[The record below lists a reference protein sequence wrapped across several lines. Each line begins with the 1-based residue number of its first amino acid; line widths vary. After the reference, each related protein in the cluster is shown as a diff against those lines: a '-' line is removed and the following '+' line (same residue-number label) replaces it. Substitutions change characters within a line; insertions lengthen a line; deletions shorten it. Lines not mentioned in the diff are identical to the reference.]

1 MALDKSLFLTLAGYT
16 PRPGRYATEDF
27 LTELFAWILNNIE
40 GYASSLLSLFHDVNK
55 TVPEYKAIQA
65 HAETQKVINGGRI
78 DLFLAIDGDVAF
90 IFEHKVN
97 SWLSD
102 GQLDKYMKKSELLEE
117 ILYSVLIV
125 KHKKQWTQ
133 KADVQLTW
141 TDIFKLTRRIRGR
154 YKDDERFV
162 LDSFLHFLEG
172 NDMGEKHAIT
182 QRVLA
187 AVPEVLTG
195 YQSLEYIFKELET
208 FPWKEKFEALDS
220 LPLKIKEMI
229 KKASPEFH
237 KERWGRIGIDFFNT
251 WDPGLFVGVIW
262 NPKDHKIYPRL
273 KENGPDFVV
282 MLDYDHKDLKTY
294 NSFKKSLEFKMLC
307 EKLVSNHEG
316 FDDFL
321 YTSRD
326 LPNPWRVAVLR
337 IPLWEVIRES
347 KDIDSQIDLIFQR
360 SIVGIRMIVESLIPD
375 ALSENVN

>member
-1 MALDKSLFLTLAGYT
+1 MALDKSLFLTLASYT

-40 GYASSLLSLFHDVNK
+40 GYASDLLSLFHNVNEA
-55 TVPEYKAIQA
+55 VPEYQAIQA
-65 HAETQKVINGGRI
+65 HAETQKRSNGGRI
-78 DLFLAIDGDVAF
+78 DLFVSIDENIAF
-90 IFEHKVN
+90 IFELKVN

-102 GQLDKYMKKSELLEE
+102 GQIDKYMRHSEFLQE

-133 KADVQLTW
+133 QADIQLTW
-141 TDIFKLTRRIRGR
+141 TDIYKLTRRIRGR
-154 YKDDERFV
+154 CKDDERFV
-162 LDSFLHFLEG
+162 LDSFMHFLEG

-182 QRVLA
+182 QKVLA
-187 AVPEVLTG
+187 AVPEVLSG
-195 YQSLEYIFKELET
+195 YQSLEYIFKELEA
-208 FPWKEKFEALDS
+208 FPWKEDFEALDR
-220 LPLKIKEMI
+220 LPLKIKDII
-229 KKASPEFH
+229 KKASPKFH
-237 KERWGRIGIDFFNT
+237 KERWGRIGIDFFDSWN
-251 WDPGLFVGVIW
+251 PGLFVGVIW

-282 MLDYDHKDLKTY
+282 MLDYDYKKLTTY
-294 NSFKKSLEFKMLC
+294 NSFKRSLEFRMLC
-307 EKLVSNHEG
+307 DKLVSNHTG

-337 IPLWEVIRES
+337 IPLWEVIQES
-347 KDIDSQIDLIFQR
+347 KDIDSQIDMIFRR

-375 ALSENVN
+375 TLSERAN